1 MIFGIRQANTID
13 DDGSTQAGY
22 FIRDLQFGMIVGI
35 ITMFLINLG
44 FDMVELFINSIKE
57 TNFKQEN
64 YVIPKKQAQGLYL
77 QLEDGKL
84 YKKQ

>member
-22 FIRDLQFGMIVGI
+22 FIRDLQFGMIVGM
-35 ITMFLINLG
+35 ITVSLVHLG
-44 FDMVELFINSIKE
+44 FDIVKTFIDAIKE
-57 TNFKQEN
+57 SNFKQEN

>member
-22 FIRDLQFGMIVGI
+22 FIRDLQFGMIVGM
-35 ITMFLINLG
+35 ITMSLIHLG
-44 FDMVELFINSIKE
+44 FDMVELLINSIKE

-64 YVIPKKQAQGLYL
+64 YIIPKSQTQGLYV
-77 QLEDGKL
+77 QFEDGKL